1 MMYENVCFFTT
12 QTQILNFFLIIT
24 VYKSGEHVNRE
35 KRKMVQI
42 FDLRISTVYV
52 HLLPLQF
59 QVHEI
64 VINQTMR
71 VSESASNSL
80 QILRRLD
87 FVALTA

>member
-1 MMYENVCFFTT
+1 
-12 QTQILNFFLIIT
+12 
-24 VYKSGEHVNRE
+24 
-35 KRKMVQI
+35 MVQI

-71 VSESASNSL
+71 VSESASYSL